1 MLRVSEI
8 KLDLDHSEQE
18 LSDAICYKLAIKPAE
33 LLSYT
38 IYKRSYD
45 ARRSAMC
52 LIYIVDVNVAN
63 EATVAKRLRNDRHIC
78 PTPDMSY
85 HYVGKAP
92 ANLSERPLVVG
103 FGPCGVF
110 AALILAQMGF
120 KPIVLERGK
129 EVRERTQD
137 TWGLWRKNT
146 LNPESN
152 VQYGEGGA
160 GTFSDGKLYSQVRDP
175 RYLGRK
181 VIEEFVKAGAPEEI
195 VYVNR
200 PHIGTFRL
208 VGMVEKMR
216 QNIIDLGGEIRF
228 EHKVSDILVD
238 EQDGIRQI
246 RGVVLADGSEIRSN
260 HVVMAL
266 GHSSRD
272 TFKVLFE
279 RGVYIEAKP
288 FSIGF
293 RVEHPQSIIDTARLG
308 KNAGHPLLGAADYR
322 LVHHAANG
330 RSVYS
335 FCMCP
340 GGTVVAAASEPE
352 HLVTNGMSQYSRNER
367 NANAAIVVGI
377 TPADFPSAHPLAG
390 IELQRQLE
398 AKAFILGGNNYC
410 APAQLIGDFLANKP
424 SKELGSV
431 IPSYKPGVKLGN
443 LADALPNYA
452 IEAIREAIPEFNKK
466 IRGFSMKDAI
476 FTGVET
482 RTSSPVRIKRDDTSF
497 ESINT
502 RGLYPA
508 GEGAGY
514 AGGILSAGIDGI
526 EVAEAVAKNMLNIP
540 NPSA

>member
-1 MLRVSEI
+1 
-8 KLDLDHSEQE
+8 
-18 LSDAICYKLAIKPAE
+18 
-33 LLSYT
+33 
-38 IYKRSYD
+38 
-45 ARRSAMC
+45 
-52 LIYIVDVNVAN
+52 
-63 EATVAKRLRNDRHIC
+63 
-78 PTPDMSY
+78 
-85 HYVGKAP
+85 
-92 ANLSERPLVVG
+92 
-103 FGPCGVF
+103 
-110 AALILAQMGF
+110 
-120 KPIVLERGK
+120 
-129 EVRERTQD
+129 
-137 TWGLWRKNT
+137 
-146 LNPESN
+146 
-152 VQYGEGGA
+152 
-160 GTFSDGKLYSQVRDP
+160 
-175 RYLGRK
+175 
-181 VIEEFVKAGAPEEI
+181 
-195 VYVNR
+195 
-200 PHIGTFRL
+200 
-208 VGMVEKMR
+208 MVEKMR

-293 RVEHPQSIIDTARLG
+293 RVEHPQSIIDAARLG

-322 LVHHAANG
+322 LVHHATNG

-398 AKAFILGGNNYC
+398 SKAFILGGSDYC

-431 IPSYKPGVKLGN
+431 IPSYKPGIKLGS
-443 LADALPNYA
+443 LAEALPAYA

-502 RGLYPA
+502 HGLYPA

>member
-8 KLDLDHSEQE
+8 KLDLDHTEQE
-18 LSDAICYKLAIKPAE
+18 LSDAICYKLAIKPIE

-63 EATVAKRLRNDRHIC
+63 EAIVAKKLRNERHIC

-120 KPIVLERGK
+120 RPIVLERGK

-238 EQDGIRQI
+238 EQDGTRQI